1 MERNVFGDA
10 DSVWARDG
18 MNAGDHHGKEEI
30 PPFLLD
36 DLRVTPMKSLC

>member
-18 MNAGDHHGKEEI
+18 MNAGDHHGKEELPRFI
-30 PPFLLD
+30 GRSQRIEAVKP
-36 DLRVTPMKSLC
+36 R